1 MNTENLPVPISQ
13 IPELGKSMGKENL
26 NLLLKLLLAQEANS
40 HELKMSESKERILD
54 KKLKLAT
61 VMRSTIQEYADSCS
75 DNKYAPMAVSSISSS
90 FAAMTGD
97 SQEVKPLDLSIFDDG
112 SAKKKQQKQQVEE
125 LKTSTLPLDQRI
137 KDAMEQG
144 FRWNDHNVMPTN
156 ESTVLRKIGQW
167 ESGVQSGQGCD
178 LADIFSREYDKLLKD
193 YGKAFL
199 VGACMAAEA
208 DLSISDQLS
217 PYLKRRFNTLKE
229 IYQGREAA
237 SQVVNVEP
245 VVQETPPADPL
256 VLLEALY
263 RHIFQENATDEHWA
277 AKKDHMLRLY
287 ENRGRDIHKMD
298 GATLGRLVDLGV
310 CPATIVWRSEE
321 EKRRFLNLQPGM
333 WLREQREHYSP
344 QMESLRDE
352 FINLWR
358 RDQNRKIS

>member
-1 MNTENLPVPISQ
+1 MNTENLPIPVAQ

-61 VMRSTIQEYADSCS
+61 VMRNTIQEYAESCS

-97 SQEVKPLDLSIFDDG
+97 SQEVKPLDLSIFDDA

-167 ESGVQSGQGCD
+167 ESGVEAGRGCD
-178 LADIFSREYDKLLKD
+178 LADTFSRAYDKLLKD
-193 YGKAFL
+193 HGKAFL
-199 VGACMAAEA
+199 VGACMAAES
-208 DLSISDQLS
+208 DLSITDQLS

-229 IYQGREAA
+229 VYESRGEAA
-237 SQVVNVEP
+237 SQVVEVEP
-245 VVQETPPADPL
+245 VQAEPQPDPL

-263 RHIFQENATDEHWA
+263 RHIFQENATDEHWD
-277 AKKDHMLRLY
+277 AKKDHLLRLY
-287 ENRGRDIHKMD
+287 QNRDSDIYKMD
-298 GATLGRLVDLGV
+298 GATLGRLVDIGV
-310 CPATIVWRSEE
+310 CPAPIVWRSEE

-333 WLREQREHYSP
+333 WLREQREHYAG
-344 QMESLRDE
+344 QMEALRDE
-352 FINLWR
+352 FIAAWQQ
-358 RDQNRKIS
+358 DQNR